1 MPSRRYR
8 ALAGSLALALLAFT
22 TPAASQTPEP
32 RRVTLVDALAAA
44 ERESPDL
51 RLAAQG
57 VAAARA
63 RAITAGT
70 RPNPTLTLDREQLGG
85 DDSYH
90 ETVLSVAQTLDL
102 SGQRGARREAA
113 RLDVTAAELRLDA
126 ERARV
131 RSDVLRAYLRAAA
144 AESRLGVL
152 GETAALFREASRA
165 GETRFREG
173 DISRYELERLQVEAA
188 RYETLLS
195 EAQLEVRSAGRELA
209 MLAALDPAAPDT
221 LLLPADTL
229 GAVTPRAA
237 TLATDTALTLALRRA
252 DVRAAEADVETA
264 RAVID
269 LRRRAR
275 RPDPTVS
282 AGVKEQAGGLYG
294 AILGVSVP
302 LPVSDRGQ
310 GPLAEAEAALAQA
323 EARLAL
329 ARRAATAEVR
339 RALDR
344 RASLAERLT
353 LREGLIQRTGS
364 LLRAAQVAYAEGETG
379 LLELLDAAESYR
391 AAREGADALLA
402 EYLTS
407 VADLERATGGAD
419 R

>member
-1 MPSRRYR
+1 VPSRRFH

-22 TPAASQTPEP
+22 IPAPAQAEP
-32 RRVTLVDALAAA
+32 RRVALSDALAAA

-63 RAITAGT
+63 RVVTAGA
-70 RPNPTLTLDREQLGG
+70 RPNPILGLDREQLGG
-85 DDSYH
+85 DERYH
-90 ETVLSVAQTLDL
+90 ETAVTVARTIDL

-113 RLDVTAAELRLDA
+113 LREAAAAEMRVDA
-126 ERARV
+126 ERARL
-131 RSDVLRAYLRAAA
+131 RADVLRAYLRAAA

-152 GETAALFREASRA
+152 GEAAALFRDASRA

-173 DISRYELERLQVEAA
+173 DIARYELERLQVEAA

-195 EAQLEVRSAGRELA
+195 EARLEVRSAGRELA
-209 MLAALDPAAPDT
+209 LLAPPDAAAPDT

-229 GAVTPRAA
+229 GAVALRAA
-237 TLATDTALTLALRRA
+237 TLGADTAISLALRRA
-252 DVRAAEADVETA
+252 DVRAAEADVEAA

-275 RPDPTVS
+275 RADPMVS
-282 AGVKEQAGGLYG
+282 VGLKEQAGGVYG
-294 AILGVSVP
+294 AVVGVSVP

-310 GPLAEAEAALAQA
+310 GPIAEAEAALAEA
-323 EARLAL
+323 ETRVAL
-329 ARRAATAEVR
+329 ARRAAGAEAR

-353 LREGLIQRTGS
+353 LREGLIARTRS
-364 LLRAAQVAYAEGETG
+364 LLRAAEVAYAEGETG

-402 EYLTS
+402 DYLTS
-407 VADLERATGGAD
+407 VADLERATGGTD

>member
-1 MPSRRYR
+1 MRSRRFH
-8 ALAGSLALALLAFT
+8 ALAVSMVLALLALT
-22 TPAASQTPEP
+22 MPAAAQ
-32 RRVTLVDALAAA
+32 RRVSLTDALTAA

-51 RLAAQG
+51 RLAAHG

-63 RAITAGT
+63 RVITAGT
-70 RPNPTLTLDREQLGG
+70 RPNPTLGLDREQLGG
-85 DDSYH
+85 GDSYH

-113 RLDVTAAELRLDA
+113 LRDVTAAELRLAA

-131 RSDVLRAYLRAAA
+131 RSDVLRTYLRAAA
-144 AESRLGVL
+144 AESRRRVL
-152 GETAALFREASRA
+152 GETATLFRDASRA

-173 DISRYELERLQVEAA
+173 DISRYELERLQVEEA
-188 RYETLLS
+188 RYQTLLS
-195 EAQLEVRSAGRELA
+195 EARLEVRSAGRELA
-209 MLAALDPAAPDT
+209 VLAPLGAAAPDT

-229 GAVTPRAA
+229 GAVALRAA
-237 TLATDTALTLALRRA
+237 TLGADTALALALRRA
-252 DVRAAEADVETA
+252 DVRAAQADVEAA

-275 RPDPTVS
+275 RPNPTVS
-282 AGVKEQAGGLYG
+282 AGVKETAGGLYG
-294 AILGVSVP
+294 AVLGVSVP
-302 LPVSDRGQ
+302 LAISDRGA
-310 GPLAEAEAALAQA
+310 GPIAEAEAALAQA

-329 ARRAATAEVR
+329 ARRAAEVEVR

-353 LREGLIQRTGS
+353 LREGLIQRTRS
-364 LLRAAQVAYAEGETG
+364 LLRSAQAAYAEGETG

-402 EYLTS
+402 DYLTS
-407 VADLERATGGAD
+407 VADLERATGGTD